1 MTDKIVARTDPQRPT
16 AYAPDVLD
24 QRVPKSAGML
34 RDLTDFKGTLLR
46 LSARGVAQATNT
58 DPQNVNR
65 LIELGVFGK
74 HVRKKRDEVLH
85 DPANTRADLFAAW
98 AARQPEPASLDDF
111 DSIYEVRAKL
121 HLHAS
126 TPYPFH
132 FVNGAHTFLLE
143 HGMATLKEFAKLLHL
158 GMASDHPSRELFSRL
173 AESRKPVKVAK
184 ISLGKFRKLLPECL
198 ADFEGTALEAGGNDV
213 LAHPSENALG
223 RIATLGP
230 LRSCVAIHIL
240 RLASRVVSES
250 HISGAVT
257 YLAGIDK
264 EMQRQPDSLD
274 RLQAADRVIEQ
285 LIEQAADRSS
295 PAGRR
300 AGNMLTAWSGMT
312 SDLEI
317 ATTGKSTAIRD
328 ELGWT
333 ASIQRAGVKKFQ
345 VDRIRRSR
353 QSGGSKRLETS
364 SALAD
369 ELPAITAALDLRY
382 RGIESLHEAWRDTVT
397 NLMSDST
404 LACAPLVHEWHE
416 VDDSGLPT
424 GEIARHEFRVW
435 RTPALLEQMA
445 DTIKEGSLRSY
456 NLLYWAKRGTYPP
469 GMPDTL
475 LEYVGSASSKSPFFV
490 DIYAANIF
498 GGALTLDKA
507 VRRKRYAT
515 LAAWNFPS
523 SDDLPR
529 GMIAYPRDQ
538 EAIYRTALNMNR
550 ILVPMEELKLGMQ
563 VARTVF
569 NIGLI
574 TAARSGEILQ
584 ILMDGS
590 NLHYDEESDLA
601 FWRAVPKQPSD
612 RADPVPLT
620 RDYFL
625 DEHVL
630 SQIKQLRDDMRV
642 ILGPRAASEPIRP
655 AQELAKLDPAA
666 WLFRTENRML
676 GSGSLKMLLCYL
688 SAGLAVFGVHDIRAA
703 ISKYRRD
710 QGDSIAQIAELLGH
724 SGRGQ
729 AENYS
734 RPTERMVRR
743 RNAARREETEEYRR
757 LQRLDKIR
765 NRAA

>member
-1 MTDKIVARTDPQRPT
+1 MSDRIVARADPRRPT

-24 QRVPKSAGML
+24 ERVPKSAGKL

-46 LSARGVAQATNT
+46 LSARGVAQATNI
-58 DPQNVNR
+58 DPQNVAR
-65 LIELGVFGK
+65 LLELGVFGE
-74 HVRKKRDEVLH
+74 HVRQKRDEVLH
-85 DPANTRADLFAAW
+85 DPALTRADLFAAW
-98 AARQPEPASLDDF
+98 AARQPEPANFDDF
-111 DSIYEVRAKL
+111 DRIHEVRAKL

-132 FVNGAHTFLLE
+132 IVNGAHAFLLD
-143 HGMATLKEFAKLLHL
+143 HGMATLKEFAKLLHV
-158 GMASDHPSRELFSRL
+158 GSVSDHPSRELFSQI
-173 AESRKPVKVAK
+173 ADSRKPAKVAK
-184 ISLGKFRKLLPECL
+184 LSFGKFRKLLPESL
-198 ADFEGTALEAGGNDV
+198 SEFEGTALEPGQEDL
-213 LAHPSENALG
+213 LAHPGESILG
-223 RIATLGP
+223 RIATLGS
-230 LRSCVAIHIL
+230 LRSCVAIHLL
-240 RLASRVVSES
+240 RLAARVVSES
-250 HISGAVT
+250 HISRTVT
-257 YLAGIDK
+257 YLAAIDD
-264 EMQRQPDSLD
+264 EMLRQSDSPG
-274 RLQAADRVIEQ
+274 RRQAADRVIEQ
-285 LIEQAADRSS
+285 LIGQAADRSS
-295 PAGRR
+295 PGGRR

-317 ATTGKSTAIRD
+317 AATGKSALIRD

-333 ASIQRAGVKKFQ
+333 ASIQRAGIKKFQ

-382 RGIESLHEAWRDTVT
+382 RGIEILHEAWRDTVT
-397 NLMSDST
+397 HLMSDTS

-416 VDDSGLPT
+416 VDDNALPT
-424 GEIARHEFRVW
+424 GEIARHEFRLW
-435 RTPALLEQMA
+435 RTPALLERLA
-445 DTIKEGSLRSY
+445 DSIQEGSLRPH
-456 NLLYWAKRGTYPP
+456 NLLYWAKRGTYPS

-475 LEYVGSASSKSPFFV
+475 LEYVGSPSSRPPFFI
-490 DIYAANIF
+490 DIYAANVF

-507 VRRKRYAT
+507 VRRKRYAI
-515 LAAWNFPS
+515 LAAWNFTF
-523 SDDLPR
+523 SDDLPQ
-529 GMIAYPRDQ
+529 GMIAYPSDQ
-538 EAIYRTALNMNR
+538 ETIYRTALNMGR
-550 ILVPMEELKLGMQ
+550 VLIPMEELKLGIQ

-590 NLHYDEESDLA
+590 NLHYDEENDLA

-612 RADPVPLT
+612 RADPISLT

-630 SQIKQLRDDMRV
+630 SQIKQLRNDMRAF
-642 ILGPRAASEPIRP
+642 LGDRTAREPIRP
-655 AQELAKLDPAA
+655 AQDLAKLDPAA

-676 GSGSLKMLLCYL
+676 GAGGLKMLLCYL

-703 ISKYRRD
+703 VAKHRKDR
-710 QGDSIAQIAELLGH
+710 GDSIAQIAELLGH

-729 AENYS
+729 AENYA
-734 RPTERMVRR
+734 RPTARMLRH
-743 RNAARREETEEYRR
+743 RNAARREETEEHRR
-757 LQRLDKIR
+757 LQRLDRIR
-765 NRAA
+765 NRAT